1 MRALKRVSWLLPLLC
16 AGAIPGSTSA
26 CSDIN
31 DPACVAE
38 GEECGFFIG
47 SCCAGLHCSEAE
59 CRNGASQLDTRAEP
73 VTPGGAKHDPLPS
86 MARVHLG

>member
-1 MRALKRVSWLLPLLC
+1 MRALKRICWLLALLC

-31 DPACVAE
+31 DPSCAAE

-47 SCCAGLHCSEAE
+47 SCCAGLQCSEAKF
-59 CRNGASQLDTRAEP
+59 RNGGSPLNTR
-73 VTPGGAKHDPLPS
+73 VS
-86 MARVHLG
+86 R